1 MKSITS
7 FVLRRPVTVFMGIL
21 CLIVFGRE
29 RFLIPAMLLITLVL
43 TVLRRREE
51 GRL

>member
-21 CLIVFGRE
+21 CLIVFGFQSVTGASDETMRE
-29 RFLIPAMLLITLVL
+29 YFPER
-43 TVLRRREE
+43 
-51 GRL
+51 G